1 MSLRRSCQL
10 KMYFSEDA
18 EIRYV
23 NKRDHLIVTAEFQGK
38 NKLSGV
44 VKNSVIAKADLN
56 ENVIKIL
63 ALVP

>member
-1 MSLRRSCQL
+1 VPI
-10 KMYFSEDA
+10 EDA

-23 NKRDHLIVTAEFQGK
+23 NKRDHLIVTAEFRGK
-38 NKLSGV
+38 NALSGV

-56 ENVIKIL
+56 ENVVEIL